1 MKKILTIALSLLLMV
16 IVPTGLFA
24 EEVTVNSTTH
34 NELTETGNVSL
45 YANITSSYSVLVPKT
60 VDVSNNEK
68 TFSVFAKGDLDPT
81 KQLQVNYQSG
91 SYVLSNNAQ
100 IDAHENVP
108 LTISVSNNIFTVNDL
123 SSVYNSDKYATFT
136 ISHGTLKAGAYTATL
151 PIVISIQ
158 NRA

>member
-60 VDVSNNEK
+60 VDVSNDEK

-100 IDAHENVP
+100 EDAHENV
-108 LTISVSNNIFTVNDL
+108 V
-123 SSVYNSDKYATFT
+123 
-136 ISHGTLKAGAYTATL
+136 
-151 PIVISIQ
+151 
-158 NRA
+158 